1 MKREI
6 GDTMKKNKK
15 IKQRDLAVPA
25 MALRTGKGA
34 HVEQKK
40 KANKES
46 CRGKV
51 EKDRDAEAE
60 SDSAD

>member
-1 MKREI
+1 
-6 GDTMKKNKK
+6 MKKNKK

-40 KANKES
+40 KANKGI
-46 CRGKV
+46 CREKV
-51 EKDRDAEAE
+51 EKDQDAEGE
-60 SDSAD
+60 HQD

>member
-1 MKREI
+1 MM
-6 GDTMKKNKK
+6 MKKEKK

-40 KANKES
+40 KASREICREKVDKE
-46 CRGKV
+46 RETEGQAV
-51 EKDRDAEAE
+51 D
-60 SDSAD
+60 